1 MNNCVL
7 EDLQCKGLMI
17 YQSKDGY
24 RFTSDAVALANFVTV
39 KNGGV
44 LVDLCSGSGVIGI
57 LANAKNRIKQVYLVE
72 LQPSLADMCR
82 QTVEY
87 NKIKNITIINRQLQG
102 VHKLLINTN
111 IDTVVCNP
119 PYYKKESKTRAKT
132 KEISVARNELE
143 VSLEEVISE
152 ASKLLKDGGKF
163 YMCHKMSRLTD
174 IIVYLR
180 KHNLE
185 PKELKILPDCKND
198 ETILVKAIKKGEVGL
213 KLA

>member
-24 RFTSDAVALANFVTV
+24 RFTSDAIALANFVTV

-87 NKIKNITIINRQLQG
+87 NQIKNITIINRQLQG

-119 PYYKKESKTRAKT
+119 PYYKKES
-132 KEISVARNELE
+132 N
-143 VSLEEVISE
+143 
-152 ASKLLKDGGKF
+152 
-163 YMCHKMSRLTD
+163 H
-174 IIVYLR
+174 
-180 KHNLE
+180 
-185 PKELKILPDCKND
+185 
-198 ETILVKAIKKGEVGL
+198 
-213 KLA
+213 